1 MVELVIVM
9 TIMVIAIGVAA
20 PSFKEFLRGRSQ
32 EDEAR
37 RFLSLTRYGLN
48 RAVSEGLPVDLWIN
62 TKENKYGMA
71 AARGY
76 TETMTNVSNFIVD
89 KDVQMMVSRAPD
101 MLTTQSN
108 FWTPSFGR
116 RSGLPVL
123 RFQPDGFISDISP
136 QAIRFLQGE
145 YPEIWIVENSNHMR
159 YDIILNH
166 AKVSR
171 F

>member
-9 TIMVIAIGVAA
+9 TLMVIAIGVAA
-20 PSFKEFLRGRSQ
+20 PSFKGFLQGRSQ

-37 RFLSLTRYGLN
+37 RFLSLIRYGLN

-71 AARGY
+71 ATGGY
-76 TETMTNVSNFIVD
+76 TETKTNVSNFMLD

-108 FWTPSFGR
+108 FWSPSFGH
-116 RSGLPVL
+116 RSIQPVI
-123 RFQPDGFISDISP
+123 RFQPDGFISDTSP
-136 QAIRFLQGE
+136 QAIRFLQGGN
-145 YPEIWIVENSNHMR
+145 PEIWIVESSNHMR

-166 AKVSR
+166 AKS
-171 F
+171 